1 MSAVL
6 CEMPAE
12 PSPYV
17 DSVLPVVA
25 ISERKL
31 VGVRHYVR
39 GPLTPMDWR
48 AIPMAMDM
56 EADRFCRRNDAVPA
70 RYTGAAR
77 WTWALRGMLP
87 VWVIPLA
94 EPVELVA
101 EQITRSDHGLPYLQ
115 RLERAVTDDLTAQ
128 MRNRGGH
135 FVPDEMRSGVHG
147 ASLLWEVRLE
157 VDAYAIPSEARI
169 PADREE
175 FTRVVFSMQRP
186 LDALRWAVPT
196 ESHWPGD

>member
-1 MSAVL
+1 MT
-6 CEMPAE
+6 P
-12 PSPYV
+12 
-17 DSVLPVVA
+17 PVVA
-25 ISERKL
+25 TSERKL
-31 VGVRHYVR
+31 VGVWHHVR

-70 RYTGAAR
+70 RYTGAVR
-77 WTWALRGMLP
+77 WTWVLRGTLP

-101 EQITRSDHGLPYLQ
+101 EQVTRSDHGLPYLQ
-115 RLERAVTDDLTAQ
+115 RLERAVTDDLLAQ
-128 MRNRGGH
+128 MRDRGGH
-135 FVPDEMRSGVHG
+135 FVPNEDEGGVHG

-157 VDAYAIPSEARI
+157 VDAYTIPSEART

-175 FTRVVFSMQRP
+175 FTRAVFALAERMEV
-186 LDALRWAVPT
+186 LRWAPPAEPT
-196 ESHWPGD
+196 WLGG